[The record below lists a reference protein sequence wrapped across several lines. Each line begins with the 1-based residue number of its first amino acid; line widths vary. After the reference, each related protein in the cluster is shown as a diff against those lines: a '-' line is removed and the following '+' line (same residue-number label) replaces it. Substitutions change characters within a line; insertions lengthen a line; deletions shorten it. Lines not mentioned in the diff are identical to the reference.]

1 MISRYQYKDLVWVDL
16 ESPTKEEV
24 REIME
29 KYNIHPLV
37 ADEMLSPTLRPKVD
51 LYDNLIYLIMHFP
64 VLYNMHGRSGG
75 QEIDFI
81 IGKDFLITTHY
92 ELIDPLHE
100 FSKVFEVN
108 SILDK
113 SDIGKHAG
121 YLFYYIIKELYH
133 GLTIELDHLS
143 EELENI
149 EDKIFQGEEAK
160 MVESISRVN
169 RDLLNVKQAIRP
181 HKEVLDSFETAGK
194 QFFGKEF
201 AYHLQSIS
209 GEYYKV
215 FNILEGQKETLLDLR
230 VTNDSL
236 LTTKTNEIMK
246 ILTIVAFITFPLTLI
261 AGIFGMNAEFMP
273 FVNDSNGFWFILGI
287 MLMTGIIM
295 FVYFKFKKW
304 M

>member
-1 MISRYQYKDLVWVDL
+1 MIIRHQYKNLTWVDL

-29 KYNIHPLV
+29 EYNIHPLV
-37 ADEMLSPTLRPKVD
+37 ADELLSPTLRPKVD

-64 VLYNMHGRSGG
+64 VLYNMHGKSGG
-75 QEIDFI
+75 QEIDFV
-81 IGKDFLITTHY
+81 IGKDFLVTTHY

-113 SDIGKHAG
+113 SNIGTHAG
-121 YLFYYIIKELYH
+121 FLFFYIIKELYR
-133 GLTIELDHLS
+133 GLTVELDHIS
-143 EELENI
+143 EELETI
-149 EDKIFQGEEAK
+149 EDRIFKGEEAQ

-230 VTNDSL
+230 TTNDSL

-261 AGIFGMNAEFMP
+261 AGIFGMNAEYIP
-273 FVNDSNGFWFILGI
+273 FIGHEKDFFIILG
-287 MLMTGIIM
+287 LMVVTVLMM
-295 FVYFKFKKW
+295 FTFFKFKKW

>member
-1 MISRYQYKDLVWVDL
+1 MILRHQYKNLTWIDL

-24 REIME
+24 REVME
-29 KYNIHPLV
+29 EYSIHPLV
-37 ADEMLSPTLRPKVD
+37 ADELLSPTLRPKVD

-64 VLYNMHGRSGG
+64 VLYNMHGKSGG
-75 QEIDFI
+75 QEIDFV
-81 IGKDFLITTHY
+81 IGKDFIITTHY

-108 SILDK
+108 SILDR
-113 SDIGKHAG
+113 SNIGTHAG
-121 YLFYYIIKELYH
+121 FLFFYIIKELYR
-133 GLTIELDHLS
+133 GLTVELDHIA
-143 EELENI
+143 EELETI
-149 EDKIFQGEEAK
+149 EDKIFKGEEAQ

-215 FNILEGQKETLLDLR
+215 FNILEGHKETLLDLR
-230 VTNDSL
+230 DTNDSL
-236 LTTKTNEIMK
+236 LTTKTNAIMK
-246 ILTIVAFITFPLTLI
+246 ILTIMTFIAFPLTLI
-261 AGIFGMNAEFMP
+261 ASIFGMNIKFMP
-273 FVNDSNGFWFILGI
+273 FIENEYGLLVVFGFMSVAVL
-287 MLMTGIIM
+287 IM
-295 FVYFKFKKW
+295 FTYFKFKKW